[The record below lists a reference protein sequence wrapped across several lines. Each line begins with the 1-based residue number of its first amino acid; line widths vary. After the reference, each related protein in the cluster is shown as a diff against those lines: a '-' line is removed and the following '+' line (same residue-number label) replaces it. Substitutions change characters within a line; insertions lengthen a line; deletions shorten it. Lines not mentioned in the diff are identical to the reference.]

1 MRKTVTFLFSLLF
14 AAMYLPQQSLA
25 GDPMDGPQA
34 KTVKALIE
42 QNAKLREAII
52 SDFGHD
58 ESVMCMALYPMASG
72 FMKSGMVQDYGLG
85 DLALTMMV
93 QFSLYRATAP
103 GADHTADLQFASK
116 LQAEWSAAPMKMVQA
131 SVDCMTKTAN
141 ALAKSK

>member
-1 MRKTVTFLFSLLF
+1 
-14 AAMYLPQQSLA
+14 
-25 GDPMDGPQA
+25 
-34 KTVKALIE
+34 
-42 QNAKLREAII
+42 
-52 SDFGHD
+52 
-58 ESVMCMALYPMASG
+58 MCMTLYPMASG

-103 GADHTADLQFASK
+103 GADHTADPQFASK